1 MGRWPWRRGLGAS
14 VSVALCERRRWVA
27 EGCDWRAAGGQR
39 TMLALLGATTLM
51 LVAGR
56 WVLPAASG
64 EREGSRPCLVS
75 WTAAAAARETS
86 ALGTGVEGQT
96 PSVGD
101 LWLSAVAAPY

>member
-1 MGRWPWRRGLGAS
+1 
-14 VSVALCERRRWVA
+14 
-27 EGCDWRAAGGQR
+27 
-39 TMLALLGATTLM
+39 MLALLGATTLM

-64 EREGSRPCLVS
+64 ERKGSPPCLVS